1 MRLQRA
7 IDSSQ
12 RNYLHALKALQ
23 QLQSARGQ
31 SSQTEDTKPS
41 TGQLASF
48 RKHPASAASVEPEQA
63 PPSAHLANRFF
74 QTAAAPETLLP
85 LRQLNLGGANPS
97 GDAVADSLEFDAA
110 RH

>member
-1 MRLQRA
+1 MADGVQYRDKTFMRLQRA

-31 SSQTEDTKPS
+31 FSQTEDTKPS

-48 RKHPASAASVEPEQA
+48 RKHPASAASVEPEHA
-63 PPSAHLANRFF
+63 LAEGTPC
-74 QTAAAPETLLP
+74 QPLLP
-85 LRQLNLGGANPS
+85 DGRGS
-97 GDAVADSLEFDAA
+97 
-110 RH
+110 